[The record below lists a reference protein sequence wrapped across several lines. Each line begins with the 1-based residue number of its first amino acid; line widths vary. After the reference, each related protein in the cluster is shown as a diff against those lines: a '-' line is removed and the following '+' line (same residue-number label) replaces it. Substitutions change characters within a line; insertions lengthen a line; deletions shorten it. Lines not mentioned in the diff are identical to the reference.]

1 MDFEHPPADPLAQFR
16 LWLTDAE
23 GLGLLNPHACTLATV
38 APDDLPPTR
47 TVLLKG
53 LDERGVTIF
62 TNYESRKARALATHP
77 LASLLFYW
85 DKLARQIRVEGRIS
99 KASEAESD
107 AYFAGRPRGS
117 QIGAWASPQSE
128 PIASRA
134 ELQAMVGKIKA
145 KYEGGDVP
153 RPPFWGGYRLS
164 LDRIEFWQGKTDR
177 LHDRMV
183 YEPDGD
189 GGWTTTR
196 LGP

>member
-1 MDFEHPPADPLAQFR
+1 MDFEHPPVDPLAQFR
-16 LWLTDAE
+16 IWLTDAE

-38 APDDLPPTR
+38 DPDGMPSSR

-53 LDERGVTIF
+53 LDEQGVTIF
-62 TNYESRKARALATHP
+62 TNYTSRKARALELHP
-77 LASLLFYW
+77 VASLLFYW
-85 DKLARQIRVEGRIS
+85 DKLARQVRIEGRITR
-99 KASEAESD
+99 ASDEVSD
-107 AYFAGRPRGS
+107 AYFASRPRGS

-134 ELQAMVGKIKA
+134 ALQALVDEVKA
-145 KYEGGDVP
+145 KYEGKDVP
-153 RPPFWGGYRLS
+153 RPPFWGGYRIS

-177 LHDRMV
+177 LHDRVV
-183 YEPDGD
+183 YEPNEQ